1 VIELRSKAPLV
12 RLSIFRV
19 RSLLT
24 ANVVMLLVAS
34 GVFAMFF
41 FNTLYI
47 QRVLGYGP
55 LEAGLAILPFTAGV
69 MLSAGLASQ
78 FAPRVGVRPV
88 AALGMLVSAI
98 GMLLL
103 VRLPVD
109 GTYVADVLPSLI
121 VTSLGMG
128 AVFMPL
134 TLIAT
139 TGLEDEDQGLASG
152 LFNTSQQIG
161 GALGL
166 AILSTLAAS
175 KTASAGGATD
185 PEALVTGFHWAFAG
199 GAAFVVAGLV
209 TMLVLLRRRHV
220 VRIEAEAVA
229 APVPAA

>member
-1 VIELRSKAPLV
+1 SAFVVIELRSKAPLV

-34 GVFAMFF
+34 GVFSMFF

-55 LEAGLAILPFTAGV
+55 LEAGLAFLPFTAGI
-69 MLSAGLASQ
+69 MISAGLASQ

-88 AALGMLVSAI
+88 AALGMIVTAV

-109 GTYVADVLPSLI
+109 GSYVADVLPAILLS
-121 VTSLGMG
+121 SLGMG

-139 TGLEDEDQGLASG
+139 TGLQDEDQGLASG
-152 LFNTSQQIG
+152 PFNTFPQIG
-161 GALGL
+161 GGRAALL
-166 AILSTLAAS
+166 CSPRAAS
-175 KTASAGGATD
+175 KTTSAGGATD
-185 PEALVTGFHWAFAG
+185 PEALVT
-199 GAAFVVAGLV
+199 
-209 TMLVLLRRRHV
+209 
-220 VRIEAEAVA
+220 
-229 APVPAA
+229 